1 MTRKPLRPLLS
12 SRALSTQAHSAAL
25 SLKKFEREVCPLLVF
40 RNLLSATSAELVVNQ
55 DRKKLEK
62 FGPKTSVAYAL
73 LQSNATI
80 HITKERRGDE
90 VRSGPENMKR
100 CQNEKLQRKK
110 KRIP

>member
-25 SLKKFEREVCPLLVF
+25 SLKKRERERKEEEEEVCPLLVF

-90 VRSGPENMKR
+90 VRSGQVQKT
-100 CQNEKLQRKK
+100 
-110 KRIP
+110 

>member
-1 MTRKPLRPLLS
+1 M
-12 SRALSTQAHSAAL
+12 
-25 SLKKFEREVCPLLVF
+25 
-40 RNLLSATSAELVVNQ
+40 NQ

-110 KRIP
+110 KEFRSRDSNPGLSGESQVS

>member
-1 MTRKPLRPLLS
+1 M
-12 SRALSTQAHSAAL
+12 
-25 SLKKFEREVCPLLVF
+25 
-40 RNLLSATSAELVVNQ
+40 NQ

-110 KRIP
+110 KNSVAGNRTRVSRVRAKYPNQLDYNGCVMKQVLNFIKPLINQPHNSSSC